1 MFSSPAGFLD
11 EPHVLRA
18 RVMST
23 SRKTQV
29 PQRCRAKAR
38 TRGGQ
43 PCQAALVRGKKRCR
57 MHGGLST
64 GPRTP
69 EGLERS
75 RRARWVHGRHSRDA
89 IEARRRANWETVE
102 QAMARFQRE
111 SRRADRMMAKQSR
124 ALTRELDRLLGR
136 IR

>member
-1 MFSSPAGFLD
+1 
-11 EPHVLRA
+11 
-18 RVMST
+18 
-23 SRKTQV
+23 
-29 PQRCRAKAR
+29 
-38 TRGGQ
+38 
-43 PCQAALVRGKKRCR
+43 

-75 RRARWVHGRHSRDA
+75 RRARWVHGRFSQKA

-111 SRRADRMMAKQSR
+111 AARAERSGARQVRSITR
-124 ALTRELDRLLGR
+124 ALDRLLR
-136 IR
+136 